1 MNLKLTKLR
10 SEYKL
15 IYKKNPDTALR
26 LSALIEFAKIENNTK
41 DIRYKSGKRMQV
53 LALCQGLD
61 ISERTLYRWKS
72 AYLKRGIFGLTKKKS
87 KGRPANEVSE
97 TEKQHIFA
105 MRTKFRW
112 GAEVIQA
119 HLKHEYGIELT
130 RHKITR
136 YLKLSGL
143 MERYPCTTKKVQR
156 RPKKK
161 HTKVVKIDHPGEH
174 TQMDTKHQPHI
185 LRNGKKCYVF
195 NFVDHASN
203 WSFKKAYSSLSPKS
217 TLDFVSELIRICP
230 FEIKRIQTDN
240 GTEYTYKFYKR
251 YADIKKEH
259 PFEVFCKNKGIEHKL
274 IPPGE
279 KELQGLVER
288 SHRQDDQ
295 ELFTRIQPLEIEEFN
310 RLLKDHFIWRN
321 RKRRFKKL
329 EWKTPW
335 GWLDEYRLT
344 KQKKVLPKLKIGHV
358 TLLPGFDENGVKI
371 EPLSDC
377 KEKEKFDDKI
387 VPKKVA

>member
-1 MNLKLTKLR
+1 MRK
-10 SEYKL
+10 
-15 IYKKNPDTALR
+15 
-26 LSALIEFAKIENNTK
+26 
-41 DIRYKSGKRMQV
+41 
-53 LALCQGLD
+53 
-61 ISERTLYRWKS
+61 ERPS
-72 AYLKRGIFGLTKKKS
+72 SSFGLTKRKS
-87 KGRPANEVSE
+87 KGRPASEVSE

-203 WSFKKAYSSLSPKS
+203 WSFKKAYSCLSPKS

-274 IPPGE
+274 NP
-279 KELQGLVER
+279 
-288 SHRQDDQ
+288 
-295 ELFTRIQPLEIEEFN
+295 FFYYT
-310 RLLKDHFIWRN
+310 
-321 RKRRFKKL
+321 
-329 EWKTPW
+329 
-335 GWLDEYRLT
+335 
-344 KQKKVLPKLKIGHV
+344 
-358 TLLPGFDENGVKI
+358 
-371 EPLSDC
+371 
-377 KEKEKFDDKI
+377 
-387 VPKKVA
+387 